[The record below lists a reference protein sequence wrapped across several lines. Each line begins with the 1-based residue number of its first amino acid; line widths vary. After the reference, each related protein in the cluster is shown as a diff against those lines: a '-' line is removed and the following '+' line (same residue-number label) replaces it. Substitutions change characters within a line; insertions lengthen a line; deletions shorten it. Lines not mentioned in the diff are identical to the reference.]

1 MTGIGG
7 LGNLQQSGGAQSASL
22 LEQLTMARELQ
33 QQQQLQ
39 GLAGGLNGGA
49 GGGCGC
55 GGGCCSGGA
64 GAGCGCSGAATQAV
78 GNARNI
84 LG

>member
-7 LGNLQQSGGAQSASL
+7 LGNLQQSGGAESAGL
-22 LEQLTMARELQ
+22 LEQMALARELQ
-33 QQQQLQ
+33 QRQQLQ
-39 GLAGGLNGGA
+39 GLAGGLQGGA
-49 GGGCGC
+49 GGGC

-64 GAGCGCSGAATQAV
+64 GGGCGCSGAATQAV